1 MKISIILLLLL
12 CGFLSYG
19 SDVSVKDKKILY
31 KNKEMHPGCLRE
43 ITTALDGDAVSLIVN
58 IEFEKPE
65 GQFVGRGC
73 MSANQYNQNLFVR
86 NDYLVYVE
94 DDQDIKAILKNPRL
108 KFNGFGYK
116 LAKKID
122 DKILAVDVCEFTS
135 GSADFLTTIVV
146 EIVENSVF
154 NITPDGKTAET
165 TVVGF
170 KKIGEVLKGT
180 VNWQEKLN
188 EALKS
193 RKNTEK
199 KAKIKSD
206 LI

>member
-1 MKISIILLLLL
+1 
-12 CGFLSYG
+12 
-19 SDVSVKDKKILY
+19 
-31 KNKEMHPGCLRE
+31 MHPGCLRE
-43 ITTALDGDAVSLIVN
+43 ITSALNGDAVSLIVN

-73 MSANQYNQNLFVR
+73 MSANQYNQDSFVR

-94 DDQDIKAILKNPRL
+94 DGQDVKAILKDPRL

-116 LAKKID
+116 LSKKID
-122 DKILAVDVCEFTS
+122 DKILAIDVREFTT

-154 NITPDGKTAET
+154 NITPEGKTTVTA
-165 TVVGF
+165 VVGL

-188 EALKS
+188 EALKI

-199 KAKIKSD
+199 KAKNKSE